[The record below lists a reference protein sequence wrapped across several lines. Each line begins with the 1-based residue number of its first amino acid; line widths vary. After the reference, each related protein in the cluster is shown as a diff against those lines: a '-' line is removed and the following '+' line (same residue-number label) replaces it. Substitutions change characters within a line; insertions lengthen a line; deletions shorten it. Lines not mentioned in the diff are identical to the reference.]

1 MNRNKEVVKKY
12 LFKVTF
18 TICTQNTGK
27 EYKLHVIKH
36 ILIKAEDYEAAKEKL
51 DKNMKKPYCSY
62 ELSPS
67 PKDNKKILRAY
78 RALEQFNNAANELST
93 AWEELDDREEAE
105 EKMNEHLT
113 KHFPRKAIRISFDD
127 FAYIISQW
135 NQKVQGLTKK

>member
-1 MNRNKEVVKKY
+1 MSSSEEVVKKY

-18 TICTQNTGK
+18 TMCTQITGK

-36 ILIKAEDYEAAKEKL
+36 ILVEAEDYEAAKEKL
-51 DKNMKKPYCSY
+51 DKNMNKPHCSY

-67 PKDNKKILRAY
+67 PKDNKKILRTY

-105 EKMNEHLT
+105 EKMNELLT
-113 KHFPRKAIRISFDD
+113 KHFPQKVIRISFDD
-127 FAYIISQW
+127 FADIISQW
-135 NQKVQGLTKK
+135 NRKVQDN